1 MFLRPNL
8 NDSFI
13 NQKQQLS
20 QNQLLLTDSSYCMIA
35 VERDMIRCSFFL
47 YIEIKDCYCQINFSA
62 LSSNLLFDLICKHYN
77 LCNYISFYHILY
89 IGKEIYK
96 AELAKTFQQTYRQS

>member
-1 MFLRPNL
+1 MLLPPSL
-8 NDSFI
+8 NDSFLSKK
-13 NQKQQLS
+13 KQVS
-20 QNQLLLTDSSYCMIA
+20 QSQLLLIDSSYCMISIEGS
-35 VERDMIRCSFFL
+35 VIKCSFFI
-47 YIEIKDCYCQINFSA
+47 YVDSKDCYSQINFSA
-62 LSSNLLFDLICKHYN
+62 ISCNLLFDLIAKHYN